1 MLGRLN
7 LFNRALPRPFALEM
21 IYSGD
26 SCARLK
32 KILRKYA
39 AEYFRADR
47 SLPGETQPRHK
58 RPKYR
63 NLPRYSVCPPGVLHG
78 NGRLNRYR
86 AATRADMHF
95 ALNFSFVCARACGS
109 VLFFH
114 GIPRTVSGRQFA
126 RKILR
131 KI

>member
-7 LFNRALPRPFALEM
+7 LFNRTLPRSFALEM
-21 IYSGD
+21 IYSGG
-26 SCARLK
+26 SCARASEK
-32 KILRKYA
+32 DTAKIYV

-47 SLPGETQPRHK
+47 SLPVKHTARPRHK

-63 NLPRYSVCPPGVLHG
+63 NLPRYSVCPPGVLHS

-86 AATRADMHF
+86 ATTRADMHF
-95 ALNFSFVCARACGS
+95 APELFVCYARARGS

-114 GIPRTVSGRQFA
+114 GI
-126 RKILR
+126 LR
-131 KI
+131 